1 VARRKD
7 TIDAELTEDRGVL
20 GEDHELLECHL
31 RVGGKRRVFVH
42 PNELEL
48 ARKLGRKPPA
58 GETRLFSDPDDL
70 LLGIEAGLAWVANPE
85 SPGPWRVLVAD
96 DWQTALSVDEARS
109 RIAAAALHDQRFP
122 VVVWWETMS
131 VFRLFKVG
139 LGTGDIS
146 LVVGGAAL
154 AEGAWEE
161 PYGALLEQLRSA
173 ATWAVYG
180 YIKRGRRPL
189 AVLHSSL
196 TYDWVPALHYGSYNL
211 TNNVYEDVLAPDA
224 FGAQLLGEGY
234 AGRIPSDPDWEQVD
248 LGNGATLVVHRDPE
262 AWFGRPLPPATEKD
276 FIARDPA
283 YPTPEVLV
291 QARETFAPILQKFDR
306 VSKGEVDPLG

>member
-7 TIDAELTEDRGVL
+7 PIDAELAEGKGVL

-31 RVGGKRRVFVH
+31 RVGGERRVFDH

-48 ARKLGRKPPA
+48 AQKLGRKRPA
-58 GETRLFSDPDDL
+58 GELRWFPDPDDL
-70 LLGIEAGLAWVANPE
+70 LLGIEAVLAWVANPR
-85 SPGPWRVLVAD
+85 SPGPWRVLVAG

-109 RIAAAALHDQRFP
+109 RLAAAALSDRKLP
-122 VVVWWETMS
+122 VVVWWES
-131 VFRLFKVG
+131 APAFRLIKVG

-146 LVVGGAAL
+146 LVEGGAAL
-154 AEGAWEE
+154 ADGAWEQ
-161 PYGALLEQLRSA
+161 PYEALLAQLRSA
-173 ATWAVYG
+173 AAWAVYG
-180 YIKRGRRPL
+180 YIKRGRRPID
-189 AVLHSSL
+189 VLHSAL

-224 FGAQLLGEGY
+224 FGAQLLGRGY
-234 AGRIPSDPDWEQVD
+234 AGRIPTHPDWEQLD
-248 LGNGATLVVHRDPE
+248 LENGATLVVHRDPE
-262 AWFGRPLPPATEKD
+262 PWFGRPLPPVTPED

-291 QARETFAPILQKFDR
+291 RARETFAAILQTFDR
-306 VSKGEVDPLG
+306 IRKGGLDPLG